1 MADVTRR
8 ERRIQQRK
16 EREEIV
22 HSQRAQYKKR
32 EQTKR
37 FINWGIALIVVFG
50 IAYAIFVSLAPDA
63 PGEYDDVARCL
74 TQKGVTMYGTDWC
87 PHCQEQ
93 KRAFGTSFRYIN
105 YINCDLNA
113 AACELAGVEGY
124 PTWVFPT
131 GSPLSGEQEVAFLAE
146 RAECTL
152 P

>member
-1 MADVTRR
+1 MADASRR

-16 EREEIV
+16 EREDVIRV
-22 HSQRAQYKKR
+22 QRDQYKKR

-37 FINWGIALIVVFG
+37 IVNWSIILVVVFG
-50 IAYAIFVSLAPDA
+50 IAYAIYVSMAPEP
-63 PGEYDDVARCL
+63 PGEYDDTARCL
-74 TQKGVTMYGTDWC
+74 TQKGVVMYGTDWC
-87 PHCQEQ
+87 PHCQAQ
-93 KRAFGTSFRYIN
+93 KRAFGSSFRYIN

-131 GSPLSGEQEVAFLAE
+131 GSPLSGEQDVAFLAE
-146 RAECTL
+146 LAGCTL